1 MDRIG
6 QRSDRILCYSFVPAD
21 GVERLIGL
29 RARVRQRL
37 IENREVI
44 GSDEAFF
51 EDDPEASA
59 IRDLYTEKNGILDD
73 DGDAEVDL
81 ASFAYQIWKNAT
93 DADPSL
99 AAKIE
104 ALPNV
109 VYATKAHS
117 ATPEAPPGVLV
128 YMRTGEGND
137 ALAWIDEQGRSVT
150 QSQLAIL
157 KAAACAAN
165 TEALPRSDRHHELT
179 AAGMRHI
186 LDEEKSWGGA
196 LGRPSGARFR
206 AYERLKRYREKLGE
220 SPRSVHHR
228 GLAAG
233 HRGCSGRAVP
243 LSAVSGGDRYAEPAT
258 QGWR

>member
-21 GVERLIGL
+21 GVERLIGP

-59 IRDLYTEKNGILDD
+59 MRDLYTEKNGILDD

-109 VYATKAHS
+109 VYATKAHT
-117 ATPEAPPGVLV
+117 AAPEAPPGVLV

-157 KAAACAAN
+157 KAAA
-165 TEALPRSDRHHELT
+165 
-179 AAGMRHI
+179 
-186 LDEEKSWGGA
+186 
-196 LGRPSGARFR
+196 
-206 AYERLKRYREKLGE
+206 
-220 SPRSVHHR
+220 
-228 GLAAG
+228 
-233 HRGCSGRAVP
+233 
-243 LSAVSGGDRYAEPAT
+243 
-258 QGWR
+258 